1 MKGKVSPR
9 TSARSGRGDL
19 APVGYRP
26 KRDGP
31 TVGRGD
37 RRTTPLRRIHAVQ
50 PRRLRVPSP
59 LCGVSP
65 VGLPVPQPSL
75 ENIILAAIHGPQT
88 ADSRTATGHTS
99 GARLSTPHASAT
111 LELPGWRRLQAIQ
124 RPVPL
129 LQSLRTLVGSTQA
142 LAGSQFSLCAAGL
155 STDNELR
162 LPTAFGLG
170 RQGGEK
176 RGGLRVCP
184 GLLEWP
190 QGAPPGHVVADSYIC
205 SPPSRSNSGAVNSK

>member
-1 MKGKVSPR
+1 MTWPPLVTASK
-9 TSARSGRGDL
+9 
-19 APVGYRP
+19 
-26 KRDGP
+26 DGP

-37 RRTTPLRRIHAVQ
+37 RRTTPLRRIHTVQ

-65 VGLPVPQPSL
+65 VGLPAPQSSL
-75 ENIILAAIHGPQT
+75 RNIILAAILGPQT
-88 ADSRTATGHTS
+88 VDSRTATGHTS

-124 RPVPL
+124 HPVPL
-129 LQSLRTLVGSTQA
+129 LQSLRTPVTVSPSPCGLPVSV
-142 LAGSQFSLCAAGL
+142 CAAGL

-176 RGGLRVCP
+176 GEGLAGPSRLVRVASRGTAWACRRATYLARLRVGQTRGP
-184 GLLEWP
+184 
-190 QGAPPGHVVADSYIC
+190 
-205 SPPSRSNSGAVNSK
+205 